1 MDSSVIGALLI
12 IMGIVGAVLLGLYVE
27 HNLKFQKVLS
37 LCIFIGAIV
46 MAMFYVSLWLE
57 FRFGIICV
65 LMGFAGFVLVPVIP
79 LGFELA
85 VELCFPVGEAI
96 VAGMLVTGG

>member
-65 LMGFAGFVLVPVIP
+65 LMGFAGLVLVHVRNI
-79 LGFELA
+79 L
-85 VELCFPVGEAI
+85 I
-96 VAGMLVTGG
+96 GMQVH